1 MSLQGCLATLLLLTF
16 TNYHLSRLLRTSF
29 PTCKLRLH
37 HLPAL
42 RSQVAFLE
50 HRLLFR
56 KG

>member
-1 MSLQGCLATLLLLTF
+1 MSLQGYQATLLLLTF
-16 TNYHLSRLLRTSF
+16 TNYHLSRPLRTSF